1 MSNIT
6 YHSLSDY
13 VGGSCI
19 TKTFALDGVSYADH
33 LTAISDWLESIT
45 ARLNDGELREEW
57 IVCDYE
63 NVPSNYVGEYSI
75 DESFFD
81 LMETISNS
89 HLDAEVFNAG
99 VACGIGIDQIED
111 SYKGQFSNDLEF
123 GQYDFDELYLHEIP
137 DHLVWYIDYEHYARE
152 VMFDHS
158 SESGH
163 YFRNL

>member
-13 VGGSCI
+13 VGGTCI

-33 LTAISDWLESIT
+33 LTQISAWLESIT
-45 ARLNDGELREEW
+45 ARLNDGEMREEW

-63 NVPSNYVGEYSI
+63 NVPANFVGEYSI

-81 LMETISNS
+81 LMEAISNS

-99 VACGIGIDQIED
+99 VALGISLDQIED
-111 SYKGQFSNDLEF
+111 
-123 GQYDFDELYLHEIP
+123 
-137 DHLVWYIDYEHYARE
+137 
-152 VMFDHS
+152 
-158 SESGH
+158 H
-163 YFRNL
+163 YFGYYESNRELGECFADSCLDIPENIQGYFDYDAYGRDLSYSFSEYDGHFFN